1 MDHTSADDATNEALL
16 AKQAARESSARTYPR
31 ELPIAIDEAAGI
43 EIVDMDGNH
52 YYDCLAGAGTLALG
66 HNHPAVIE
74 AMEELLDRGRALH
87 TLDITTPA
95 KERFVDAL
103 FDSLPDEFT
112 DTARVHFCSPAG
124 TDAIEAAAKLAKTAT
139 NRETLLA
146 FQGSYHGM
154 THGSLGLTGD
164 RSAKADVP
172 GLVPNVHFLPYPYD
186 YRPPFGLGG
195 DQGHRAISRHIERVL
210 DDPESGVTE
219 PAGVFVEAVQGEGG
233 SIPAPDAWLRRL
245 REITR
250 ERDVP
255 LIVDEI
261 QAGLGRTGELY
272 AFEHAGIVPDVV
284 TLSKAVG
291 GGLPLSVML
300 YDESV
305 LDWESGAHTGTFRGN
320 QLAMAAGRATIEQ
333 IVENDLPTHAAAMGE
348 RFLERF
354 AAIDERF
361 AAVGD
366 VRGRGLMLGLELVDP
381 TAEPDPAGSQPTD
394 PALAA
399 RVRRA
404 ALDRGLIVE
413 LGGRANATVRLLPPL
428 VVTPEAVDEIAS
440 ILEAALAVAVD

>member
-1 MDHTSADDATNEALL
+1 MDHTSADDAANEALL

-43 EIVDMDGNH
+43 EVVDMDGNR

-195 DQGHRAISRHIERVL
+195 ED
-210 DDPESGVTE
+210 
-219 PAGVFVEAVQGEGG
+219 GG
-233 SIPAPDAWLRRL
+233 SRL
-245 REITR
+245 
-250 ERDVP
+250 P
-255 LIVDEI
+255 
-261 QAGLGRTGELY
+261 
-272 AFEHAGIVPDVV
+272 
-284 TLSKAVG
+284 
-291 GGLPLSVML
+291 
-300 YDESV
+300 
-305 LDWESGAHTGTFRGN
+305 SGATCRRPAYSPFRSLYWA
-320 QLAMAAGRATIEQ
+320 QTRRRPSSKSIS
-333 IVENDLPTHAAAMGE
+333 
-348 RFLERF
+348 
-354 AAIDERF
+354 
-361 AAVGD
+361 
-366 VRGRGLMLGLELVDP
+366 
-381 TAEPDPAGSQPTD
+381 GSQPV
-394 PALAA
+394 ASCIFVASA
-399 RVRRA
+399 
-404 ALDRGLIVE
+404 IVSWTNMSSSI
-413 LGGRANATVRLLPPL
+413 GFVTCSGSMSVPSSSFNIATTVFA
-428 VVTPEAVDEIAS
+428 E
-440 ILEAALAVAVD
+440 